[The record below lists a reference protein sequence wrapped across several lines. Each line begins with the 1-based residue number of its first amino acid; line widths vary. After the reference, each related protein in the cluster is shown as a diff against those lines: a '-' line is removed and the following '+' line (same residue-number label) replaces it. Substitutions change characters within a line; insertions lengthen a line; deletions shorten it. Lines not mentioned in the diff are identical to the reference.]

1 MRIAREDTLWQ
12 AHFTVA
18 ADIANGNSRDLQAD
32 PSASLDDIGLT
43 LDQLD
48 ESSADIAAAKKANTH
63 DGG

>member
-1 MRIAREDTLWQ
+1 MCITGEDALWQ
-12 AHFTVA
+12 VHFTVT
-18 ADIANGNSRDLQAD
+18 ADVSNGDARDLQAD